1 MQKNVFLPPFKSFL
15 TSHGIIHQSSCPHTP
30 QQNGVAECKHRHI
43 VDIALTLLVNAK
55 APLKFWGDAVLT
67 ACYLINCMPSS
78 VLGDKIPQSLLFPQD
93 PLYVVPPRV
102 FGSTCFVHDL
112 TPGHDKCVFLD
123 APQVSEQECSSQVD
137 HRYGITYERHRHKA
151 PNVSLPP
158 NPQDSAPTP
167 ISSPATVPPD
177 TSADQPITIRKGNRS
192 TRNPYPVYNFVSY
205 HMLSSCHSAF
215 VSISSRVE
223 TGND

>member
-1 MQKNVFLPPFKSFL
+1 MFSVSPANSELLPP
-15 TSHGIIHQSSCPHTP
+15 P
-30 QQNGVAECKHRHI
+30 
-43 VDIALTLLVNAK
+43 
-55 APLKFWGDAVLT
+55 VL
-67 ACYLINCMPSS
+67 P
-78 VLGDKIPQSLLFPQD
+78 IPI
-93 PLYVVPPRV
+93 
-102 FGSTCFVHDL
+102 
-112 TPGHDKCVFLD
+112 LD
-123 APQVSEQECSSQVD
+123 APQVSEQESSSQVD

-215 VSISSRVE
+215 VSVSSRVE

>member
-1 MQKNVFLPPFKSFL
+1 LRSDNAKEYFSAPFKSFL

-112 TPGHDKCVFLD
+112 TPGRDKCVFLGYSRVQKGYQCYC
-123 APQVSEQECSSQVD
+123 PSTHRFYVSADVTFFEDTMFFV
-137 HRYGITYERHRHKA
+137 
-151 PNVSLPP
+151 
-158 NPQDSAPTP
+158 
-167 ISSPATVPPD
+167 SPAN
-177 TSADQPITIRKGNRS
+177 S
-192 TRNPYPVYNFVSY
+192 
-205 HMLSSCHSAF
+205 
-215 VSISSRVE
+215 
-223 TGND
+223 

>member
-1 MQKNVFLPPFKSFL
+1 MFSVSPANSELLPP
-15 TSHGIIHQSSCPHTP
+15 P
-30 QQNGVAECKHRHI
+30 
-43 VDIALTLLVNAK
+43 
-55 APLKFWGDAVLT
+55 VL
-67 ACYLINCMPSS
+67 P
-78 VLGDKIPQSLLFPQD
+78 IPI
-93 PLYVVPPRV
+93 
-102 FGSTCFVHDL
+102 
-112 TPGHDKCVFLD
+112 LD

-205 HMLSSCHSAF
+205 HRLSSCHSAF
-215 VSISSRVE
+215 VSALSSITIPKNVQEALSHPGWRQAMIDEMTALESNSTWTLVPHPIGKS
-223 TGND
+223 TVGCRWVYIVKVGPD